1 MENGELRLDK
11 FSKSALFEAL
21 KAFEGGEVI
30 FFGSRTDSSKKGGDI
45 DIAVKGFSKE
55 EFEKRKIKFLKTL
68 LLNDFVLPVDI
79 VRYEDAN
86 GLLKS
91 EIDENKI

>member
-1 MENGELRLDK
+1 MLRLDEY
-11 FSKSALFEAL
+11 SKSILFEAL
-21 KAFEGGEVI
+21 EAFEGGEVI
-30 FFGSRTDSSKKGGDI
+30 FFGSRTDMNKQGGDI
-45 DIAVKGFSKE
+45 DIAIRGLCKE

-68 LLNDFVLPVDI
+68 LLNDFMLPVDI

>member
-1 MENGELRLDK
+1 MLRLDK
-11 FSKSALFEAL
+11 YSKSILFEAL

-30 FFGSRTDSSKKGGDI
+30 FFGSRTDLGKRGGDI
-45 DIAVKGFSKE
+45 DIAIKGFSKE
-55 EFEKRKIKFLKTL
+55 EFEKRKIKFLKHL

-79 VRYEDAN
+79 VRYEDVSE
-86 GLLKS
+86 LLKS

>member
-1 MENGELRLDK
+1 MLRLDK
-11 FSKSALFEAL
+11 FSKTILFEAL
-21 KAFEGGEVI
+21 KVFEGGEVI

-68 LLNDFVLPVDI
+68 LLNDFILPVDI

-86 GLLKS
+86 ELLKS